1 MVGNE
6 WVVLELTPQ
15 GEDED
20 PDVLRASLTRT
31 LKGCEIFIPAS
42 ISKVGG
48 SRVVHKLIDNYV
60 FVKREQPDPFYFKVE
75 GSKYVLTVL
84 TAPVGRTRRIST
96 VKDADIAKMKRQIVV
111 ETEQGIEVDDEVE
124 VTSGAYKGI
133 RCRVIE
139 EIKEN
144 DSVQVYVSL
153 RSKQTIVT
161 LPRSFLKYVPAED
174 QSDVPSFAPF
184 LTRMSRTQDLV
195 RRAKEL
201 LVATEGFNPFALLAQ
216 KVRASDQ
223 YKWVSKLLP
232 LIKDVTGR
240 RHLDEVRYIPDGSA
254 LVEASRK
261 VALLRKVA
269 DQGQEINDQ
278 LTKIEDTLRKAEK
291 NAQSKRNS

>member
-1 MVGNE
+1 MSE

-20 PDVLRASLTRT
+20 PDVLRASLARA

-42 ISKVGG
+42 ISKVGE

-60 FVKREQPDPFYFKVE
+60 FVRRDQPDHFYFKVE
-75 GSKYVLTVL
+75 GTKYILTVL
-84 TAPVGRTRRIST
+84 TTPVGRTRRISS
-96 VKDADIAKMKRQIVV
+96 VRDVDIAKMKRQIVV

-144 DSVQVYVSL
+144 DSVQVYISL

-161 LPRSFLKYVPAED
+161 LPRSFLKYVPAEA

-184 LTRMSRTQDLV
+184 MTKVARIQELV
-195 RRAKEL
+195 RRAQDL
-201 LVATEGFNPFALLAQ
+201 LVATVLDTSALLAKKLKLSRQ
-216 KVRASDQ
+216 S
-223 YKWVSKLLP
+223 YWVARLLP
-232 LIKDVTGR
+232 LLEDVTR
-240 RHLDEVRYIPDGSA
+240 RRYLDEVQEIPDAS
-254 LVEASRK
+254 LLKIQLDKVEA
-261 VALLRKVA
+261 LRKVET
-269 DQGQEINDQ
+269 QGQEIKTQ
-278 LTKIEDTLRKAEK
+278 LSKLEDIIRKAEE
-291 NAQSKRNS
+291 NARSKRSR